1 MFVKDWKA
9 ASCEKFKCI
18 HLQNGNEI
26 IDCQYHRAPFKK
38 FQREFEI
45 SAVKEFN
52 NAIALQVNYLIRM
65 WFMLDSEKT
74 KKIKLENQELMRVMI
89 YSHAYAFSGLEIV
102 KTFMITI
109 VLGDCGS
116 TIN

>member
-1 MFVKDWKA
+1 
-9 ASCEKFKCI
+9 
-18 HLQNGNEI
+18 
-26 IDCQYHRAPFKK
+26 
-38 FQREFEI
+38 
-45 SAVKEFN
+45 
-52 NAIALQVNYLIRM
+52 
-65 WFMLDSEKT
+65 MLDSEKT